1 MNEKWKIVIS
11 ENIKS
16 FLFALVIALF
26 IRSFVVEPYK
36 IPSGSMKP
44 TLLVGDYI
52 FITKYSYGYSRY
64 SLPFYPKLWSGRIM
78 DYDKPQRGDIIV
90 FKGNAD
96 DSIYYIKRLVGLPGD
111 AVQMK
116 GGVLYINGESVPKMY
131 MGDFSDEELHKIPMF
146 NEKLDNLIHK
156 TIDQIAVGPLDN
168 TQEFMVPDD
177 HYFFMGDNRDGSND
191 SRLDIGFVPYEKLV
205 GKARIIFFSVKGS
218 LWDIAGLYNNIRYSR
233 LFSDL
238 YAQ

>member
-1 MNEKWKIVIS
+1 MNEKWKIIIS

-16 FLFALVIALF
+16 FLFALAIALF

-90 FKGNAD
+90 FKGTMD

-111 AVQMK
+111 TVQMK
-116 GGVLYINGESVPKMY
+116 GGVLYINDESIPKMY
-131 MGDFSDEELHKIPMF
+131 MGEFSDEELHKVPMF
-146 NEKLDNLIHK
+146 NEKLDNVIHK

-168 TQEFMVPDD
+168 TQEFIVPED

-205 GKARIIFFSVKGS
+205 GKARIIFFSINGS
-218 LWDIAGLYNNIRYSR
+218 ILDIPGWYNNIRYSR
-233 LFSDL
+233 LFSNL